1 VCIIRVMGDAQWK
14 VLQHG
19 PIEAVSERLR
29 VVEGALPGMPLKR
42 VMSAIKLDDGSLVIH
57 SAIALDPSTQKELE
71 AWGTPK
77 LLLVPNPWHR
87 LDAPAYKT
95 RYPALQIYCPE
106 GARKR
111 VGKAVP
117 VDGSYEALPPMAPLT
132 VRYLDGVAEREG
144 YLELHD
150 DAGTTLIFND
160 AVFNQ
165 PHLPG
170 GFGFVYKLIGSSGGP
185 RVTPLIKL
193 AIVKDHRSLRAH
205 LEKLADTPSLRR
217 VIMSHGAR
225 VESDCGAFL
234 RQVAA
239 TL

>member
-1 VCIIRVMGDAQWK
+1 MQKAPWK
-14 VLQHG
+14 VLPHG
-19 PIEAVSERLR
+19 PIEAVSDRLR
-29 VVEGALPGMPLKR
+29 TVEGALPGMPLKR
-42 VMSAIKLDDGSLVIH
+42 TMAVVRLDDGGLVVH

-71 AWGTPK
+71 AWGTPRI
-77 LLLVPNPWHR
+77 LIVPNAWHR

-95 RYPALQIYCPE
+95 RYPEIKIYCPE
-106 GARKR
+106 GAKKR
-111 VGKAVP
+111 VAKLVP
-117 VDGSYEALPPMAPLT
+117 IDGGYDALPPMPPLA
-132 VRYLDGVAEREG
+132 VRYLDGVKKREG
-144 YLELHD
+144 YLELAD

-170 GFGFVYKLIGSSGGP
+170 FFGVVYRTIGSSGGP

-193 AIVKDHRSLRAH
+193 AMVKDERALRAQ
-205 LEKLADTPSLRR
+205 LEKLADTPRLRR
-217 VIMSHGAR
+217 VVMAHGTR
-225 VESDCGAFL
+225 VDDDAAAYL

>member
-1 VCIIRVMGDAQWK
+1 MDAQWK
-14 VLQHG
+14 VLPHG
-19 PIEAVSERLR
+19 PIETLSERVC

-42 VMSAIKLDDGSLVIH
+42 TMTAVKLDDGSVVVH

-71 AWGTPK
+71 AWGMPR
-77 LLLVPNPWHR
+77 LLIVPCAWHR

-95 RYPALQIYCPE
+95 RYPDIRIFCPE
-106 GARKR
+106 GGERR
-111 VGKAVP
+111 VAKVVP
-117 VDGSYEALPPMAPLT
+117 VDGTYDALPATPPLT
-132 VRYLDGVAEREG
+132 VRYLDGVARREG
-144 YLELHD
+144 YLEIHD
-150 DAGTTLIFND
+150 DAGTTLVFND

-170 GFGFVYKLIGSSGGP
+170 TFGFVYKLIGSSGGP
-185 RVTPLIKL
+185 KVPRLVKL
-193 AIVKDHRSLRAH
+193 AMVRDHRTLRAH
-205 LEKLADTPSLRR
+205 FERLAETPRLRR

-225 VESDCGAFL
+225 VDSDPAGFL

>member
-1 VCIIRVMGDAQWK
+1 MIYSARMADAQWK
-14 VLQHG
+14 VLPHG
-19 PIEAVSERLR
+19 PIETLSERLR

-42 VMSAIKLDDGSLVIH
+42 TMSVIKLDDGSLVIH

-71 AWGTPK
+71 AWGMPK
-77 LLLVPNPWHR
+77 ILIVPNPWHR

-95 RYPALQIYCPE
+95 RYPDLKIYCPE
-106 GARKR
+106 GAAKR

-117 VDGSYEALPPMAPLT
+117 IDGHYDALPPLAPLT
-132 VRYLDGVAEREG
+132 VRYLDGVRNKEG
-144 YLELHD
+144 YLELVD
-150 DAGTTLIFND
+150 DAGTTLVFND

-165 PHLPG
+165 AHLPG

-185 RVTPLIKL
+185 RVTPLLKL
-193 AIVKDHRSLRAH
+193 AMVRDRGALRAQ
-205 LEKLADTPSLRR
+205 LERLAETPSLRR
-217 VIMSHGAR
+217 VIVAHGAR
-225 VESDCGAFL
+225 VESESGAFL

>member
-1 VCIIRVMGDAQWK
+1 MREAQWK
-14 VLQHG
+14 VLPHG
-19 PIEAVSERLR
+19 PIEVLSERLR
-29 VVEGALPGMPLKR
+29 VVVGALPGMPLKR

-71 AWGTPK
+71 AWGRPRI
-77 LLLVPNPWHR
+77 LLVPCAWHR

-95 RYPALQIYCPE
+95 RHPDLAVYCPD
-106 GARKR
+106 GARAK
-111 VGKAVP
+111 VAEVVP
-117 VDGSYEALPPMAPLT
+117 VDGGYDALPATPPLV
-132 VRYLDGVAEREG
+132 VRHLDGVVRREG

-150 DAGTTLIFND
+150 DAGVTLVFND

-170 GFGFVYKLIGSSGGP
+170 AFGFVYKLIGSSGGP
-185 RVTPLIKL
+185 RVPRLVRL
-193 AIVKDHRSLRAH
+193 AMVRDQRALRAH
-205 LEKLADTPSLRR
+205 LERLAETPRLRR
-217 VIMSHGAR
+217 VVMSHGTR
-225 VESDCGAFL
+225 VDDEPGAFL